1 MSKIIRYAQIQE
13 IPVII
18 DHVFEVATNSVH
30 DLLSDSVPL
39 PIEEN
44 VIEKAEAE
52 ARAIIAEAKRTAEQC
67 LSLAQQ
73 EAAAL
78 KQQAHDEGSQQGYQ
92 EGKEAGYEAGYQEGI
107 LQGQQTGRAEM
118 EQVIADA
125 VAQSANILAASEQE
139 SKEMIVAAERQ
150 IVDIALAVSR
160 KILAYEILENPMVVL
175 PLVKAALQ
183 KVSDQEEVVIRV
195 SVDDFDSVLMAK
207 KDLQTMVGKEHA
219 LKIMVDHTIDSGS
232 CIIDTSYG
240 EVDARI
246 DTQFETIK
254 KALQGVA

>member
-1 MSKIIRYAQIQE
+1 MQE
-13 IPVII
+13 FPIVI
-18 DHVFEVATNSVH
+18 DNVFEVEEIRIPI
-30 DLLSDSVPL
+30 PL
-39 PIEEN
+39 PIDDN
-44 VIEKAEAE
+44 VIDRADDEA
-52 ARAIIAEAKRTAEQC
+52 ANIVAQAQVAAEQC
-67 LSLAQQ
+67 LNVAQQ
-73 EAAAL
+73 EAATM

-92 EGKEAGYEAGYQEGI
+92 EGKQAGYEAGYQEGLI
-107 LQGQQTGRAEM
+107 QGQQAGRAEM

-125 VAQSANILAASEQE
+125 IAQ
-139 SKEMIVAAERQ
+139 
-150 IVDIALAVSR
+150 SR
-160 KILAYEILENPMVVL
+160 KILDASQHESEAMMLAAEGQIVEIALAIARKIMAYEISENPMVVL

-207 KDLQTMVGKEHA
+207 KDLQTMVGREHA
-219 LKIMVDHTIDSGS
+219 LKIIVDHTIESGS

-240 EVDARI
+240 EVDARV